1 MFHKSI
7 FVKIALEPA
16 SLRENVFFKD
26 LTKVRKI
33 VFYKVPSVALSVD
46 NFKILEPTLGG
57 VPLNVVKKNCAEV
70 HVSSA
75 FIVQFY

>member
-26 LTKVRKI
+26 LTKVHKI
-33 VFYKVPSVALSVD
+33 VLALSVD